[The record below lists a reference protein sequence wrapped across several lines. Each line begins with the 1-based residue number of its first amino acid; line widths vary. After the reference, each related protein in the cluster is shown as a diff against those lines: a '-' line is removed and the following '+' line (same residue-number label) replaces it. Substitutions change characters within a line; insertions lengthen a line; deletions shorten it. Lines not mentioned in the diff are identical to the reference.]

1 MKNTKL
7 SSDEIFLKMYIRNV
21 LFVLG
26 TKDRYTGALRTNPRL
41 SSKFRVND
49 GFV

>member
-21 LFVLG
+21 LVLG